1 MELKSALPK
10 VAFVLGV
17 VGLLNVV
24 SAVNSGTAPPIS
36 FLIPLLLLIPYPMI
50 RLSKR
55 FETSEDEI
63 DHIPW
68 E

>member
-10 VAFVLGV
+10 VAFVLGL

-24 SAVNSGTAPPIS
+24 SAVNAGTAPPIS

-50 RLSKR
+50 RLSSWYK
-55 FETSEDEI
+55 TSEDEI
-63 DHIPW
+63 DHVPW